1 MTGIQTHIRAA
12 YADMDV
18 YVQRAEKAMEEN
30 SPAMAI
36 GMYSQ
41 LLKEYSPNAPEED
54 QTKYAETFMK
64 ASDVC
69 FDQSRFLESLEFATS
84 GLKAAERAD
93 DNYMIMRLLGN
104 IGNRLH
110 KLIDNLRFPSQLVDT
125 VLHLDGNLRGLR
137 SPVT

>member
-84 GLKAAERAD
+84 GLKAAERAG
-93 DNYMIMRLLGN
+93 DNHMTMRLLGN
-104 IGNRLH
+104 IGNIH
-110 KLIDNLRFPSQLVDT
+110 GVFDD
-125 VLHLDGNLRGLR
+125 H
-137 SPVT
+137 